1 GVFCGEACAQA
12 SCSIAGCECIAG
24 LCYKN

>member
-1 GVFCGEACAQA
+1 GVFCGEPCIKA
-12 SCSIAGCECIAG
+12 SCSIPGCECIAG